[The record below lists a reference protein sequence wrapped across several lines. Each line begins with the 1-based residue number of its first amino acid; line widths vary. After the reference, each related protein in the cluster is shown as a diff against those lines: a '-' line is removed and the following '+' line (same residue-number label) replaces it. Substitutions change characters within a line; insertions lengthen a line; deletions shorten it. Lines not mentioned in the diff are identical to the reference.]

1 MGKRTSNSPCPVSG
15 FVFKKLDHNTVVEE
29 RPDIVKKRREY
40 LKKKAELDRQNA
52 YFASYDETWVH
63 EGMSPSRGWQHANS
77 TMYKRTRMVDVK
89 SPMAGPSK
97 GKNRGRR
104 GIVLSILTE
113 DGVIPGSQRVM
124 VSGADSSQQKEDYH
138 GDMNSSTCEDHL
150 KEFLPLLWRMAAAK
164 EFVSRNGGKS
174 AFTVYEL
181 DEWADEV
188 EGVTVLRIPPYHFFW
203 NPIEF
208 LLGDLKT
215 NIRNLGSSTDS
226 LPILIYDIDEDGVMR
241 GVCVEE
247 TDGSNFGGDEI
258 FGSISEYEDDTLET

>member
-164 EFVSRNGGKS
+164 GRQPC
-174 AFTVYEL
+174 L
-181 DEWADEV
+181 LADNA
-188 EGVTVLRIPPYHFFW
+188 PYH
-203 NPIEF
+203 NRTRE
-208 LLGDLKT
+208 K
-215 NIRNLGSSTDS
+215 
-226 LPILIYDIDEDGVMR
+226 LIYDIDEDGVMR